1 MFPDTLPP
9 TYSDPDKPGILLG
22 RSEVERRTDYIELL
36 HKQLGKQHS
45 LSQLVCQC
53 LQNDPADR
61 PSAEGL
67 LQQLETVGPHGT
79 YGSLKMEMEK
89 LQVIM
94 MSVLRMETEV
104 GEVDKDIKHLQH
116 GLQHQGSCRLVYTA
130 FDIIIY
136 SSAL

>member
-9 TYSDPDKPGILLG
+9 TYSDPDKPGNLLG

-61 PSAEGL
+61 PSAEEL
-67 LQQLETVGPHGT
+67 LQQLETVRPQGA
-79 YGSLKMEMEK
+79 YGSLKMEMAK

-104 GEVDKDIKHLQH
+104 GEVDKDIFLYIKIL
-116 GLQHQGSCRLVYTA
+116 LKEQGYE
-130 FDIIIY
+130 
-136 SSAL
+136 SSM